1 MHKKGTQFEKIG
13 GVTLDYTLY
22 PGEDYYSDGEIENEL
37 LSIVQT
43 TPEGDYEKIIRDRL
57 EWPILYHLSSIRG
70 NIVDWIP
77 FTGEE
82 KVLEIG
88 AGPGAITSKLASC
101 VKEVTCVDLSKTRS
115 LINAFR
121 NKDRDNI
128 TIKVGNFED
137 IEPHLATD
145 YDYVF
150 LIGVFEYA
158 KSYFKVGEDAFA
170 KELKYVRR
178 HLKEDGR
185 LVLAIENKLGLKY
198 FAGAAEDHTGRF
210 FDGIEGYVRDGK
222 EEKAAAE
229 TFSEVALKKL
239 LSENGF
245 AEHTFYYPYPDY
257 KFMSTLFSERRP
269 PEESELNE
277 NLRNFDRDRLL
288 LFDEKKAFG
297 SLIKDNLFSLFANSF
312 LVVTGKELP
321 VIYCKYSNDRAP
333 KYRIRTRILRE
344 EEEWMVEK
352 TPLHEEATDHIGKLP
367 VAYGKLKERYENGAL
382 SIAPCYAEGKSVL
395 FPYVQ
400 GVTLESLLDE
410 ALNNGDEGRFF
421 ALLDQYRTRC
431 GFREEMPF
439 ADYDM
444 TFSNIVVEDDAWQA
458 IDYEWAKDKAL
469 SAREMLIRAVQVF
482 FLQDPERRNKLLS
495 LAPVERLYAE
505 LKVTAD
511 EWMKYTAIEKAFQD
525 EITMGMMSLGEL
537 RAAFGKKVI
546 TPPEIAAEK
555 AMRHGLHKE
564 KAENLATVQVYF
576 DTGNGYNEKESYF
589 VDEPY
594 QGEGMIAFSV
604 EVKDEVKKLR
614 IDPALCPC
622 LVVLHDARLGGISN
636 SYLLKSVSH
645 NGKKGIGG
653 SILFTTADPNMEWD
667 MGKVRRK
674 AGVKKD
680 ELRLSFVIQMSGL
693 PASMAET
700 IKGKK

>member
-1 MHKKGTQFEKIG
+1 MHKEGTQFEKIG

-22 PGEDYYSDGEIENEL
+22 PGEDFYSDGDIENEL

-43 TPEGDYEKIIRDRL
+43 TPPEDFEKVIRDRL
-57 EWPILYHLSSIRG
+57 EWPVLYHLSSIRG

-77 FTGEE
+77 FTGTE

-88 AGPGAITSKLASC
+88 AGPGAITATLASR

-121 NKDRDNI
+121 NKEHDNI

-178 HLKEDGR
+178 HLKEEGR
-185 LVLAIENKLGLKY
+185 LVLAIENRLGLKY
-198 FAGAAEDHTGRF
+198 FAGSTEDHTGRF
-210 FDGIEGYVRDGK
+210 FDGVEGYRREGK
-222 EEKAAAE
+222 EEQAAAE
-229 TFSEVALKKL
+229 TFSEPMLKKL

-257 KFMSTLFSERRP
+257 KFMSTLFSGRRP

-277 NLRNFDRDRLL
+277 NLRNFDHDRLL

-297 SLIKDNLFSLFANSF
+297 ALIRDGLFSTFANSF

-333 KYRIRTRILRE
+333 AYRIRTRILRE
-344 EEEWMVEK
+344 EDEWMVEK
-352 TPLHEEATDHIGKLP
+352 TPLHKDAASHIGKLP
-367 VAYGKLKERYENGAL
+367 VAYGKLRERYEDGDL
-382 SIAPCYAEGKSVL
+382 TIAPCYAEGDSVL
-395 FPYVQ
+395 FPYVK
-400 GVTLESLLDE
+400 GLTLESLLDE
-410 ALNNGDEGRFF
+410 ALNDGDEGRFF

-431 GFREEMPF
+431 GFREEMPI

-444 TFSNIVVEDDAWQA
+444 TFSNIVVEGDTWQA
-458 IDYEWAKDKAL
+458 IDYEWARDKAL
-469 SAREMLIRAVQVF
+469 PAREMLIRAVQVF
-482 FLQDPERRNKLLS
+482 FLEDPERRSRLLS
-495 LAPVERLYAE
+495 LTPVERLYAE

-511 EWMKYTAIEKAFQD
+511 EWMKYAAIEKAFQD

-555 AMRHGLHKE
+555 AARNGGQKE

-604 EVKDEVKKLR
+604 EVKEDVKKLR

-622 LVVLHDARLGGISN
+622 LVMLHDARVNGVSN
-636 SYLLKSVSH
+636 AHLLKALTH
-645 NGKKGIGG
+645 NGKNGIGG
-653 SILFTTADPNMEWD
+653 SILFTTSDPNMEWD

-674 AGVKKD
+674 TGIRTG
-680 ELRLSFVIQMSGL
+680 ELRLSCVIQMSGL
-693 PASMAET
+693 PASMAES
-700 IKGKK
+700 IKGKR